1 MSEPVDRK
9 FDGKFGHLPLDI
21 TVSVGRARPTL
32 KQLMTLSDDSV
43 FPLDRSIDDPVELFI
58 GDRLIAKG
66 VLEEIG
72 DPGNGRLGVRLTE
85 IAALPGAEEAT

>member
-1 MSEPVDRK
+1 MSDANTDAYNGR
-9 FDGKFGHLPLDI
+9 FGHLPLDI
-21 TVSVGRARPTL
+21 TVSVGTARPTL
-32 KQLMTLSDDSV
+32 KELLSLGDDSV

-72 DPGNGRLGVRLTE
+72 DRGSGRLGVRLTE
-85 IAALPGAEEAT
+85 IAALPGAEEGA